1 MHLTEEEIAK
11 LRIALKKVSFLE
23 HLRFSELDAL
33 IHNLE
38 KRSYRRGEVIIRQGD
53 RGDRFYILAS
63 GLVGVYRQ
71 RVFWR
76 KRVAG
81 LEPGRFFG
89 EMALIDN
96 VKRTATILGEHD
108 GELYSLSRDAFNK
121 VLLSNPGIAKLIQ
134 QAAEYRKIHNRAMDM
149 N

>member
-1 MHLTEEEIAK
+1 MQLTEEEIAK

-23 HLRFSELDAL
+23 HLRFSELDSL
-33 IHNLE
+33 IYNLE
-38 KRSYRRGEVIIRQGD
+38 KRAYRRGEVIIKQGD
-53 RGDRFYILAS
+53 RGDRFYILSS

-71 RVFWR
+71 RAFWR
-76 KRVAG
+76 RRVTS

-96 VKRTATILGEHD
+96 AKRNATIIGEQD

-121 VLLSNPGIAKLIQ
+121 VLLANPGIAKLIR